1 MSPDPGR
8 KKESPVQGLA
18 HSSVQGPPNAST
30 QTPNILPK
38 RTFYPGNIFLF
49 GSSCGDWA
57 QRSLEPRQ
65 RRLPGKSGRVLTYL
79 TSRSCGVA
87 PCRPCPPSGRPSL
100 DPSGTV
106 GEAQSVSPERARS
119 NPRGAP
125 HAVARKCGPRELL
138 AWRSGSQAHSG
149 IEHQEARG
157 GASPKPSDCRAEAY
171 APREETNQERRR
183 GWPKAPEATLTPRV
197 LDPTLGSFHPQGSVW
212 GSQRQSDPLS
222 QAWE

>member
-18 HSSVQGPPNAST
+18 HSSLQGPPNAST

-87 PCRPCPPSGRPSL
+87 PCRPCPPLGRPSL

-106 GEAQSVSPERARS
+106 GEAQSVSPEQARR
-119 NPRGAP
+119 NPHGAP
-125 HAVARKCGPRELL
+125 HAVARKCGPQELL

-157 GASPKPSDCRAEAY
+157 GASPKPSDCAGQR
-171 APREETNQERRR
+171 PTHHGRKQTRR
-183 GWPKAPEATLTPRV
+183 GGGAGPRHQRQLTPRV